1 MYRKLRFTIHVLG
14 DMYSAGL
21 LLVFEVPEILSNVSV
36 EWVIVRPATPCKTC
50 QLCDD
55 SALGNMKALRRNAAY

>member
-1 MYRKLRFTIHVLG
+1 
-14 DMYSAGL
+14 MYSAGL